1 METPKKTTRRA
12 RSFSVAAFSSR
23 DLWWAQRRPSGKY
36 VIHCSE
42 TSFYEKRTARQE
54 PRGHDAA

>member
-1 METPKKTTRRA
+1 MDTPRKTTRRA

-36 VIHCSE
+36 VIHCSG
-42 TSFYEKRTARQE
+42 TSVYERGDRQD
-54 PRGHDAA
+54 RRRADGA